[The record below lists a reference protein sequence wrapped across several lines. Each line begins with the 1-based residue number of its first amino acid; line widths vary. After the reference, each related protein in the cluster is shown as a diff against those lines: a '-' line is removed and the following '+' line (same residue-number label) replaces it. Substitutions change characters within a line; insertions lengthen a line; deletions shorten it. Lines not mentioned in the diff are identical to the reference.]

1 MSSGI
6 LAFQDNDF
14 QLLNNILKKLSLQTN
29 ICFLKYYIHAY
40 VIQGCFRYLEITNFI
55 HTEYTI

>member
-40 VIQGCFRYLEITNFI
+40 VIQGCFRYLE
-55 HTEYTI
+55 